1 MSMDGVTQIILAS
14 SSPRRRQLLE
24 MAEIPFSVLT
34 MDTDESFPAGLDPAH
49 AAKYVARTKAS
60 AVYDSDPFHDRYR
73 GAMVLA
79 ADTMVVLA
87 DEILGKPRD
96 RLEAIQMI
104 SRLSGSTHRVI
115 TGVCLMGLEQVS
127 TFSEETEVS
136 FRALAED
143 EITHYV
149 DTYRPYDKAGAYAIQ
164 EWIGIIGITS
174 IHGDYYN
181 VMGLPVSRI
190 MTELKRLLPGRFR

>member
-1 MSMDGVTQIILAS
+1 
-14 SSPRRRQLLE
+14 
-24 MAEIPFSVLT
+24 
-34 MDTDESFPAGLDPAH
+34 
-49 AAKYVARTKAS
+49 
-60 AVYDSDPFHDRYR
+60 
-73 GAMVLA
+73 
-79 ADTMVVLA
+79 
-87 DEILGKPRD
+87 
-96 RLEAIQMI
+96 
-104 SRLSGSTHRVI
+104 
-115 TGVCLMGLEQVS
+115 MGLEQES
-127 TFSEETEVS
+127 TFSDETEVS

-149 DTYRPYDKAGAYAIQ
+149 DTYRPFDKAGAYAIQ